1 MVKYHIVLY
10 TNELMQKLSNIFWAS
25 KFAHSDCSC
34 NESNAYN
41 NTLPADSNTDV
52 PFTICP

>member
-1 MVKYHIVLY
+1 MNYAEVIKYL
-10 TNELMQKLSNIFWAS
+10 WAS